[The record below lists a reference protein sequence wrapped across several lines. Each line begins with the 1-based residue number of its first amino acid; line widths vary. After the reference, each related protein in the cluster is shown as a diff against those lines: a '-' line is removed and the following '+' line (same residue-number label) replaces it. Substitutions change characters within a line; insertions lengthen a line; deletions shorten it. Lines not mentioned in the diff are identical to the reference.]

1 MTHNG
6 NPSHYNKPQRN
17 NDALTEATKIPPLC
31 DLLSILWVYLFEV
44 IVDAHIFLCEEGHSY
59 TSLSSSS
66 CATNAMC
73 VVLNVL
79 GHVIVDHI

>member
-1 MTHNG
+1 MMQPALKLLKPASLIRG
-6 NPSHYNKPQRN
+6 SPPS
-17 NDALTEATKIPPLC
+17 LGEC
-31 DLLSILWVYLFEV
+31 DLLSVLCVYLLEV
-44 IVDAHIFLCEEGHSY
+44 IVHAHIFLCEEGHSY

-66 CATNAMC
+66 CATDTVC